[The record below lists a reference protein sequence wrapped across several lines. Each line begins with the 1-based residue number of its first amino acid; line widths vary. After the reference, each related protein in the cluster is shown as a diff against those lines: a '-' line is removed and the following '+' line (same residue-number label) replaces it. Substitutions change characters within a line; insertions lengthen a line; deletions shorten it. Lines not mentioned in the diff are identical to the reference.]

1 MYDLEKIAVLIL
13 PGLHGAGEEHWQSAW
28 EKAFPAFRRVEQA
41 NWDEPVYT
49 DWSARLTA
57 AVERAPLPVVLVAH
71 SLGTSL
77 TMRWSFDQ
85 PALAGKVAGAFLVA
99 PTDRDRFDTPGSPLG
114 AFGPMILKKLPFPS
128 LVVASRN
135 DDRVSF
141 DRAQAFAAA
150 WGSHFVDAG
159 NLGHIGSAAKLGLWP
174 FGLFWFGQFVGSLR
188 VLGTR
193 PSSAG

>member
-1 MYDLEKIAVLIL
+1 MHDLKNLSVLVL
-13 PGLHGAGEEHWQSAW
+13 PGLHGAGEDHWQTAW
-28 EKAFPAFRRVEQA
+28 QKAFPAFHRVEQTD
-41 NWDEPVYT
+41 WDQPVYA

-57 AVERAPLPVVLVAH
+57 AVERAALPVVLVAH

-99 PTDRDRFDTPGSPLG
+99 PTDRDRFDKPGSPLA
-114 AFGPMILKKLPFPS
+114 AFGPMIFQKLPFPS
-128 LVVASRN
+128 LVMASRD

-150 WGSHFVDAG
+150 WGSRFVDVG
-159 NLGHIGSAAKLGLWP
+159 SLGHIGSAAKLGLWP
-174 FGLFWFGQFVGSLR
+174 FGLFWFGQFVGSLNMPGR
-188 VLGTR
+188 K
-193 PSSAG
+193 A